1 MLIYLQFRGFIPV
14 SGDVFIV
21 LMVIYRLGV
30 CWVALFPPAL
40 TDGDT
45 GLGHMNNNERKLG
58 GKNGIK
64 ANWKTSMLRSHTH
77 FNSNT
82 RGLGID

>member
-45 GLGHMNNNERKLG
+45 GLGHMLPEIRKVNNKEKTG
-58 GKNGIK
+58 GKK
-64 ANWKTSMLRSHTH
+64 WH
-77 FNSNT
+77 
-82 RGLGID
+82 